1 MIANHETI
9 NKMLYDKTTQAL
21 ITELTRIYQSRPPLS
36 QSEDKSQKI
45 GNFDKFPRPGQHQLA
60 GGGRGMIRARDG
72 E

>member
-60 GGGRGMIRARDG
+60 GGGRGMIRAGDG